1 MVCCGVRLPVVMAW
15 DNKDGDV
22 SPGFLPRSHRS
33 PGRGLRSGQCIDQ
46 ETDARVSDPTH
57 DNQPNAHDDGE
68 DQDPRGRE
76 RREALEAFWVSVRRL
91 PTYARLVAAL
101 ARDPRVPN
109 RARAM
114 LAVGG
119 AYMVS
124 PIDLVPGIIPVAG
137 QLDDMYVVL
146 MTVRQALRMA
156 PDEVARD
163 YLDRYQLDEDVI
175 DDDLAAIRR
184 LVRVGVSQGARWS
197 WTQLDRLGRRVGD
210 MVTRRRSQEW

>member
-1 MVCCGVRLPVVMAW
+1 MKPMDWQPERSG
-15 DNKDGDV
+15 
-22 SPGFLPRSHRS
+22 SPARIPAA
-33 PGRGLRSGQCIDQ
+33 GRGFVTQAGDSAHVSSPEFDSLPNGRDGQDGQDRRSQ
-46 ETDARVSDPTH
+46 
-57 DNQPNAHDDGE
+57 
-68 DQDPRGRE
+68 E
-76 RREALEAFWVSVRRL
+76 RREALDAFWVSVKRL

-119 AYMVS
+119 AYLVS

-137 QLDDMYVVL
+137 QLDDMYIVL
-146 MTVRQALRMA
+146 MAVRQALRMA
-156 PDEVARD
+156 PKEVAD
-163 YLDRYQLDEDVI
+163 EYLERYQLDDSVI
-175 DDDLAAIRR
+175 DEDLAAIRR

-210 MVTRRRSQEW
+210 MVTRRMNQEQ